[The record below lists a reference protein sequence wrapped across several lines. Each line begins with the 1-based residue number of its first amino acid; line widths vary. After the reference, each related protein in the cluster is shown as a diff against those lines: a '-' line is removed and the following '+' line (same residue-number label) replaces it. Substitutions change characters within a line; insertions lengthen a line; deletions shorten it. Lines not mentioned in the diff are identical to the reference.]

1 MKNFLK
7 NKGIS
12 MIVCDLAGTTI
23 NESGII
29 YQSIYNTLNK
39 SGYTAKKSDM
49 KRWYGRDKNEVMK
62 EHILKFDK
70 KLDNKIL
77 QKLEASLIDEL
88 SEEYFTNDRVQLID
102 KKLPE
107 FCKDLQNNDILV
119 TLNTGYP
126 KCLQNKIVEH
136 FEMNK
141 FVNDWISSS
150 EVQRG
155 RPYPHMINKMRKKHN
170 IDSKN
175 IAKFG
180 DTVNDILEGKNANC
194 GLVVG
199 VLSSTNN
206 EEELLNAGA
215 DIVINKI
222 TDLK

>member
-1 MKNFLK
+1 M

-12 MIVCDLAGTTI
+12 MIVCDMAGTTI

-39 SGYTAKKSDM
+39 LGYTAKKSDM

-62 EHILKFDK
+62 EHILKYDQ

-77 QKLEASLIDEL
+77 QKSESILIDEL
-88 SEEYFTNDRVQLID
+88 SEEYFINDRVQLID

-150 EVQRG
+150 EVSKG
-155 RPYPHMINKMRKKHN
+155 RPYPYMINEMKKRHN
-170 IDSKN
+170 IDSK
-175 IAKFG
+175 KY
-180 DTVNDILEGKNANC
+180 
-194 GLVVG
+194 
-199 VLSSTNN
+199 S
-206 EEELLNAGA
+206 
-215 DIVINKI
+215 KI
-222 TDLK
+222 WRHYK